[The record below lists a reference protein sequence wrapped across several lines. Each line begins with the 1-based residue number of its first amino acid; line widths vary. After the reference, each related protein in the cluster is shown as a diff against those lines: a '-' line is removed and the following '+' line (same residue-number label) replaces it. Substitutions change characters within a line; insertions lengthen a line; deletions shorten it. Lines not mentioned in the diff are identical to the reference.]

1 MGIFDISS
9 VAIVGASPK
18 EGKVGN
24 IILRNFLQDFKGKVY
39 PVNPKYNEIFGL
51 KCYPNVSS
59 IEDKVDLLVVAIP
72 AKAVPGVIEE
82 AGKKG
87 VKLAVI
93 ISAGFSEIG
102 EEGRKLEEDIK
113 RSVSE
118 YGIRII
124 GPNCMGIYD
133 PYSGIDTFF
142 VNRDRLARPKRGKIT
157 LLTQSGAIALSFIE
171 YASSKNIGVSKIIS
185 YGNKVDLD
193 EVDILKELKNDDN
206 TKYIFIYMEGL
217 RKDRGKDFIETVKEV
232 NKPIIILKAGKTKRG
247 HIAAASHTSSMAGSY
262 DVYRNVFENLG
273 IIEAKSFQE
282 FMIYLKAASYL

>member
-24 IILRNFLQDFKGKVY
+24 IILKNFLQDFKGRVY
-39 PVNPKYNEIFGL
+39 PVNPKYDEVLGL
-51 KCYPNVSS
+51 KCYPNISS
-59 IEDKVDLLVVAIP
+59 IEDKVDLIVVAIP

-82 AGKKG
+82 AGRKG

-102 EEGRKLEEDIK
+102 EEGRKLEEEIRK
-113 RSVSE
+113 SVSS
-118 YGIRII
+118 YGIRVI

-142 VNRDRLARPKRGKIT
+142 VNRDRLSRPKKGKIT

-171 YASSKNIGVSKIIS
+171 YASSKNIGISKIIS

-193 EVDILKELKNDDN
+193 EVDILRELKNDDN
-206 TKYIFIYMEGL
+206 TRYVFIYMEGL
-217 RKDRGKDFIETVKEV
+217 RRGRGRDFIEVVKEV